1 MSSLT
6 LSAPA
11 KLNLTLDI
19 LGTRPD
25 GYHEMEMVMQSVSL
39 CDEIHLHLGF
49 PGGIRAESGLR
60 FLPND
65 KGNLAV
71 AAAVAFRQAT
81 DQSWTPPFSGGS
93 ISSPTRAF
101 PSRTWP
107 GLARRWAPTSRIAC
121 WAAPPWPR
129 DGGKR

>member
-1 MSSLT
+1 M
-6 LSAPA
+6 
-11 KLNLTLDI
+11 
-19 LGTRPD
+19 D
-25 GYHEMEMVMQSVSL
+25 GDGDAVGLL

-81 DQSWTPPFSGGS
+81 GQSWTDLRISIEKRIPVCAGTAGGS
-93 ISSPTRAF
+93 SDAAAVLRGLNLLTNAGLSLQD
-101 PSRTWP
+101 
-107 GLARRWAPTSRIAC
+107 LARIGRWAPTSRIAC
-121 WAAPPWPR
+121 WAAPP
-129 DGGKR
+129 GSGTGKR

>member
-49 PGGIRAESGLR
+49 PGGIRRSPACAFCPMTRQPGRGRCGGLSAGHR
-60 FLPND
+60 PELD
-65 KGNLAV
+65 
-71 AAAVAFRQAT
+71 
-81 DQSWTPPFSGGS
+81 GS
-93 ISSPTRAF
+93 ADF
-101 PSRTWP
+101 H
-107 GLARRWAPTSRIAC
+107 
-121 WAAPPWPR
+121 
-129 DGGKR
+129 